1 MRNLFWMMLTLLFL
15 LLAMMAV
22 LLAYMLHARSARRE
36 ISLFR
41 SALCSMEAE
50 VKKTSSGSA
59 TASVFG

>member
-36 ISLFR
+36 ISPFR
-41 SALCSMEAE
+41 SAPCSMEAE
-50 VKKTSSGSA
+50 VKKTSAGPA